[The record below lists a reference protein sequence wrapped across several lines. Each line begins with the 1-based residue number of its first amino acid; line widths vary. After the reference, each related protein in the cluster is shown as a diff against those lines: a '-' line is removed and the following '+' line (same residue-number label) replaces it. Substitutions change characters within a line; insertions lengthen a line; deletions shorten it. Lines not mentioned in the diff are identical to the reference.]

1 MPVPLKVLLVENSE
15 NDAILIADCLTQAGY
30 DIDCHRVETAR
41 GLAAALVAPAPW
53 DVILSDYSLPG
64 FGGLA
69 ALKIYQQ
76 SGLDIPF
83 ILISGSIGE
92 ERAVEAMHSGVH
104 DYIMKDR
111 MQRLVPAVD
120 RELREAANR
129 KARRS
134 AVNDN
139 DRLNSELLVLNEV
152 LRTKIDLLSR
162 SHSDLEQMTWA
173 ASHDLKEPLR
183 HIMSYTQ
190 LLLRKRPAV
199 EPDEIE
205 FSRYISEGVERAAA
219 LLDGLLD
226 YARNVRAPVDLSI
239 QTDADA
245 TAREALD
252 SLDRVIE
259 ELSATVTFDALPCV
273 LIARDSLLDVFKRLL
288 LNALEYKRDGV
299 PPVIHITATRQN
311 GEARFAIADNGIGIK
326 PEHQARIFE
335 LFRRLNSTERDGIGL
350 GLPLCKR
357 LIENH
362 GGRLWLESEPGVG
375 STFYFTLGAANCKA
389 NGACA

>member
-1 MPVPLKVLLVENSE
+1 MPIPLKVLLVENSE
-15 NDAILIADCLTQAGY
+15 NDAILIADFLTQAGY
-30 DIDCHRVETAR
+30 EIDCHRVETAQ
-41 GLAAALVAPAPW
+41 GLTAALAPPASW
-53 DVILSDYSLPG
+53 DLVLSDYSLPG
-64 FGGLA
+64 FGGLK
-69 ALKIYQQ
+69 ALKIYQE

-111 MQRLVPAVD
+111 MQRLAPAVD

-134 AVNDN
+134 AVDDN
-139 DRLNSELLVLNEV
+139 DRLNSELRALNEI
-152 LRTKIDLLSR
+152 LRQKIEALSR

-190 LLLRKRPAV
+190 LLLRKHPLA
-199 EPDEIE
+199 EPEEIE
-205 FSRYISEGVERAAA
+205 FGRYISEGVERASA

-226 YARNVRAPVDLSI
+226 FSRNVRAPADRSI
-239 QTDADA
+239 QTDAGA
-245 TAREALD
+245 AAQEALD
-252 SLDRVIE
+252 SLDRMIE
-259 ELSATVTFDALPCV
+259 DLSATVTVDALPCV
-273 LIARDSLLDVFKRLL
+273 LIAHDSLLDVFRRLL

-299 PPVIHITATRQN
+299 PPSIHIRATRQN
-311 GEARFAIADNGIGIK
+311 HEVCFAVADNGIGIK
-326 PEHQARIFE
+326 PEHQGRIFE
-335 LFRRLNSTERDGIGL
+335 LFRRLNSTEREGVGL

-375 STFYFTLGAANCKA
+375 STFYFTLGAANRKA